1 MASRQENSASNTHCV
16 CNSPE
21 AGDEDSSSVSPST
34 HRRSLSANPPLTPPP
49 SPLPLSSSPPPH
61 PSPRLPPSPPQS
73 PPSPPSPPQSP
84 PSPPSPPSS
93 PPPPSHPPP
102 SAYLYSDNSVSALL
116 TTLLGY
122 TGFSVLFILLFGKL
136 RLAFPE
142 AYNIRLLTGVANP
155 PMELPTGTFNW
166 LGSLIF
172 YPEEKVLAS
181 AGLDSVVSLR
191 VVRLCLHFFIILTIV
206 NCSMVLPFNLQG
218 GAIDHHNNSDD
229 YTEDS
234 LEESTIMNIP
244 NASGDEPKSYYLYS
258 AVCSA
263 WITTY
268 IFMMLIRS
276 YHLDFVKL
284 RTAYFKMQ
292 ARDAGGLVGKTLL
305 VKDVPIDFIGSPAH
319 RLVQE
324 IARFLLPFLPTDM
337 HTKLIRSVGTV
348 IQRTQQILATGVN
361 TFEALVLSTKMYTSH
376 DVQVYATVMM
386 PTGEVQSTAPQL
398 TLAPQWHTDL
408 LFGLEGMMAIGW
420 TALEWGGMVRL
431 QLWASKGLTTA
442 DQRLGE
448 CFVPIPTLTPKQ
460 LDDGVSTDDAAWTE
474 CWVPLVDDR
483 GQCEGALGEVL
494 VALELVSSFSASY
507 TPPERSRSNLNV
519 KSTDTSS
526 LSLNSRRR
534 RLLDAGEDLRN
545 QHACKAW
552 TLVARVNQ
560 ARGLDLD
567 ASKVPP
573 CLYTQTAHGGPR

>member
-1 MASRQENSASNTHCV
+1 
-16 CNSPE
+16 
-21 AGDEDSSSVSPST
+21 
-34 HRRSLSANPPLTPPP
+34 
-49 SPLPLSSSPPPH
+49 
-61 PSPRLPPSPPQS
+61 
-73 PPSPPSPPQSP
+73 
-84 PSPPSPPSS
+84 
-93 PPPPSHPPP
+93 
-102 SAYLYSDNSVSALL
+102 
-116 TTLLGY
+116 
-122 TGFSVLFILLFGKL
+122 
-136 RLAFPE
+136 
-142 AYNIRLLTGVANP
+142 
-155 PMELPTGTFNW
+155 MELPTGTFNW

-206 NCSMVLPFNLQG
+206 NCSMG

-276 YHLDFVKL
+276 YHL
-284 RTAYFKMQ
+284 
-292 ARDAGGLVGKTLL
+292 
-305 VKDVPIDFIGSPAH
+305 
-319 RLVQE
+319 
-324 IARFLLPFLPTDM
+324 
-337 HTKLIRSVGTV
+337 
-348 IQRTQQILATGVN
+348 RTQQILATGVN
-361 TFEALVLSTKMYTSH
+361 TFEALVLSTKYLTSLISGAGVLAYLPMYTSH

-483 GQCEGALGEVL
+483 GQCEG
-494 VALELVSSFSASY
+494 
-507 TPPERSRSNLNV
+507 
-519 KSTDTSS
+519 
-526 LSLNSRRR
+526 
-534 RLLDAGEDLRN
+534 
-545 QHACKAW
+545 
-552 TLVARVNQ
+552 
-560 ARGLDLD
+560 
-567 ASKVPP
+567 
-573 CLYTQTAHGGPR
+573 